1 MVVVPRVPTPLEELQ
16 AAETLL
22 IDYISNIA
30 YEQFT
35 DNITLPDFSANGVVV
50 PNINWT
56 GSPLINTD
64 GSTNRP
70 RLTDLPLN
78 DPPYQQ
84 YQKIT
89 SPAKAKLIHPLHPS
103 VFIEVT
109 FPNLKIKR
117 LPGTAEEIA
126 NAALV
131 AAKQAFYNYYTPTA
145 SMRREVED
153 TLPYLSVPA
162 GVRLRWQNGD

>member
-1 MVVVPRVPTPLEELQ
+1 
-16 AAETLL
+16 L
-22 IDYISNIA
+22 IYYIYNIA

-35 DNITLPDFSANGVVV
+35 DNITLPDFSAKGVVV

-70 RLTDLPLN
+70 SFTESPDNEFKSTTVIARLTHPLN
-78 DPPYQQ
+78 
-84 YQKIT
+84 
-89 SPAKAKLIHPLHPS
+89 PS
-103 VFIEVT
+103 VFKEVSFT
-109 FPNLKIKR
+109 TLKIQR
-117 LPGTAEEIA
+117 LPGTPQE
-126 NAALV
+126 ALLK
-131 AAKQAFYNYYTPTA
+131 AKQDFYNYYTPTP

-162 GVRLRWQNGD
+162 GVRLLWQNGD